1 MNTHSANTHRRR
13 STHRPASVRG
23 FTLLEMVI
31 VLGIIAVILGGA
43 IGVLGKVGD
52 GAKLQRVEGDFNA
65 LGSAL
70 RTYKINAG
78 QYPSTQQGLR
88 ALVTRPSG
96 SPQPRRWASL
106 MDSVPLDPWGQE
118 YLYRFP
124 GRKVATEFELI
135 SKGIDGQENTSDD
148 ISSQD

>member
-1 MNTHSANTHRRR
+1 MNTHPASISRCRRR
-13 STHRPASVRG
+13 AGHARG

-65 LGSAL
+65 IGSAL

-78 QYPSTQQGLR
+78 HYPSTQQGLR
-88 ALVTRPSG
+88 ALVDRPG
-96 SPQPRRWASL
+96 GTPQPRRWTSL
-106 MDSVPLDPWGQE
+106 MKVVPQDPWGQD
-118 YLYRFP
+118 YVYRFP
-124 GRKVATEFELI
+124 GRKDPTEFELV
-135 SKGIDGQENTSDD
+135 SRGGDGQENTSDD

>member
-1 MNTHSANTHRRR
+1 MKIHPATRSSRLFRR
-13 STHRPASVRG
+13 ASSGG

-43 IGVLGKVGD
+43 IGVLGKVGE

-65 LGSAL
+65 IGSAL

-78 QYPSTQQGLR
+78 HYPSSQQGLK
-88 ALVTRPSG
+88 ALVSKPSG
-96 SPQPRRWASL
+96 TPQPRRWTSL

-118 YLYRFP
+118 YIYRFP
-124 GRKVATEFELI
+124 GKKVATEYELVT
-135 SKGIDGQENTSDD
+135 KGKDGQENTADD